1 MIVELLSFGENEPK
15 TSEELAAALNVCKR
29 DVMELVRLERLAGA
43 PICSNYKGYYLP
55 DNKEEL
61 KNTIIRLYK
70 QAKETRRVADAMREH
85 CKIVL

>member
-1 MIVELLSFGENEPK
+1 MIVELLDFGENEPK
-15 TSEELAAALNVCKR
+15 TSDELAKALNVCKR

-61 KNTIIRLYK
+61 KSTIIRLYK
-70 QAKETRRVADAMREH
+70 QAKETKRVADAMREH
-85 CKIVL
+85 CKIIL